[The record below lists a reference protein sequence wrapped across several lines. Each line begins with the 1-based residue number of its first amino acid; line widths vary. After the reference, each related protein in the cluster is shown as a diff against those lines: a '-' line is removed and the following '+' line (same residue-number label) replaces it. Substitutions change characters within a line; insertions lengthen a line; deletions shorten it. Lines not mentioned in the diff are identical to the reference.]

1 VKPWSLVKSDRDGC
15 GDVLHCNLEIV
26 KALAIMSWPF
36 LPFSSQEIWSNLGL
50 QGSPLDAG
58 WEGIDAPLPAGQ
70 ELADPVPVF
79 KKVEM
84 EKDEEAPVPEPTP
97 PMAASPFAPLSQLDL
112 RVGTVLSVENH
123 PDAERLFVLK
133 VCIGEERQIVAG
145 LRAYYSQEEMLG
157 RKVVVVSN
165 LKPAKLRGIR
175 SEGMLLA
182 ADDESLGGSTVLLL
196 RPSKDVPD
204 GTRIDS
210 GLTVRESRIEYKDFQ
225 KAVMRVA
232 RHEDGVMLLDG
243 NPAVELD
250 DGAPE
255 YLAVALDNGRA
266 LPLRSADGAYLTV
279 ERPISDGACIR

>member
-1 VKPWSLVKSDRDGC
+1 
-15 GDVLHCNLEIV
+15 
-26 KALAIMSWPF
+26 
-36 LPFSSQEIWSNLGL
+36 
-50 QGSPLDAG
+50 
-58 WEGIDAPLPAGQ
+58 
-70 ELADPVPVF
+70 
-79 KKVEM
+79 
-84 EKDEEAPVPEPTP
+84 
-97 PMAASPFAPLSQLDL
+97 
-112 RVGTVLSVENH
+112 LSVENH